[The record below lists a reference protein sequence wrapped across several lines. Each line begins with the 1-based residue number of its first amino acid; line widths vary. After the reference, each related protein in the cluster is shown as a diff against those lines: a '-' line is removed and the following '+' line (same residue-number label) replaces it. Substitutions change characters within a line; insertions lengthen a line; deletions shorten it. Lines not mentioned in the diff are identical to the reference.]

1 MLLRIA
7 AATLAVSLLG
17 APVVATTHP
26 AEELVAEIESLG
38 VSVFFHGEKCAQGF
52 DGVYYPVANK
62 MVICSPLPPHMMSDA
77 VRKTLRHETVHMIQ
91 DCNSGGLESETLGNL
106 TSDAQLQTLINMSRL
121 DASQIVNDYREYMN
135 ASDYV
140 IRLELE
146 AWSIQEV
153 ATEQMLVQAIQ
164 KLCL

>member
-7 AATLAVSLLG
+7 AATIAAMLLG
-17 APVVATTHP
+17 APGIATTHP

-38 VSVFFHGEKCAQGF
+38 VTVAFHGEKCSQGVE
-52 DGVYYPVANK
+52 GVYYPDENR

-77 VRKTLRHETVHMIQ
+77 VRTNLRHETVHMIQ
-91 DCNSGGLESETLGNL
+91 DCNSGGLESGTLGNL
-106 TSDAQLQTLINMSRL
+106 VSDAQLQTLIKMSGINPQQI
-121 DASQIVNDYREYMN
+121 ASNYRQYLN

-153 ATEQMLVQAIQ
+153 ATEQMLVEAIE
-164 KLCL
+164 KVCR